1 MPSTGM
7 RERNNKGND
16 MTFWYILLAILGLSV
31 LVITHELG
39 HYLMG
44 KWLGF
49 TITEFS
55 VGLGP
60 KIFGIKG
67 KETEFTL
74 RALPIGGSCRF
85 FGEDGKEDD
94 KDKKH
99 PEAFS
104 EDIEQPEE
112 PKEPDPRL
120 FSSKPAWKR
129 FLVVLAGPLT
139 NILTC
144 AVLCFVM
151 LIGADVLLE
160 QSPQELLV
168 VETVDENGPAE
179 KAGMKPGDVILT
191 IDGTAVFNAESL
203 DAALKNASMDGMT
216 VTVQRNAALE
226 TEQTTEGKLTT
237 TAFHYSGGTTETLQF
252 GSLLDQQTGNKRMHI
267 SFRMLPWSQVTEKY
281 TVWKAA
287 YMAFPET
294 WTLGKTV
301 YQSLGMLISGQASCR
316 DVTGVV
322 GTVDFVSDAMAQSE
336 TASDA
341 WEMFLWFMALIA
353 VNLGIINL
361 LPLPALDGGRLVF
374 IIIEMIRR
382 KPVPPEKEGMV
393 HLIGMIALLLLMLA
407 LTISD
412 IIRCFH

>member
-1 MPSTGM
+1 
-7 RERNNKGND
+7 
-16 MTFWYILLAILGLSV
+16 MTIWYILLAILGLSV

-49 TITEFS
+49 TIVEFS

-85 FGEDGKEDD
+85 YGEDGNDD
-94 KDKKH
+94 EKDKKH
-99 PEAFS
+99 PEAF
-104 EDIEQPEE
+104 EDGEPEDQPEE

-129 FLVVLAGPLT
+129 FLVVLAGPLV

-144 AVLCFVM
+144 VVLCFVM
-151 LIGADVLLE
+151 LVGTGVLKE
-160 QSPQELLV
+160 QSENEVLIVDSV
-168 VETVDENGPAE
+168 VENGPAE
-179 KAGMKPGDVILT
+179 KAGMQAGDILLSM
-191 IDGTAVFNAESL
+191 DGTPLTDALAL
-203 DAALKNASMDGMT
+203 DAALKAASMEGVT
-216 VTVQRNAALE
+216 VTVLRDASVEE
-226 TEQTTEGKLTT
+226 TDATEGQLITT
-237 TAFHYSGGTTETLQF
+237 TVKVDGGTVKTLTL
-252 GSLLDQQTGNKRMHI
+252 GSLLDQKTGNKRMQI
-267 SFRMLPWSQVTEKY
+267 TFRHVPYETVTEKY

-294 WTLGKTV
+294 WNMGKLV
-301 YQSLGMLISGQASCR
+301 YQSLGMLITGQASCR
-316 DVTGVV
+316 DMSGMIGV
-322 GTVDFVSDAMAQSE
+322 VDFVSDEMAQTES
-336 TASDA
+336 TADA
-341 WEMFLWFMALIA
+341 FSLFVWFMALIA
-353 VNLGIINL
+353 VNLGIMNL

-407 LTISD
+407 LTVSD
-412 IIRCFH
+412 IVRCFGG

>member
-1 MPSTGM
+1 
-7 RERNNKGND
+7 
-16 MTFWYILLAILGLSV
+16 MTIWYILLVILGISV

-39 HYLMG
+39 HYLVG

-85 FGEDGKEDD
+85 FGEDGNNDE
-94 KDKKH
+94 KDKKNS
-99 PEAFS
+99 EAS
-104 EDIEQPEE
+104 EEDDEPKEEE

-129 FLVVLAGPLT
+129 FLVVLAGPLV

-144 AVLCFVM
+144 TVLCFVM
-151 LIGADVLLE
+151 LAGTDVLLE
-160 QSPQELLV
+160 QSKDVYLV
-168 VETVDENGPAE
+168 VDAVNENGAAE
-179 KAGMKPGDVILT
+179 KAGMQPGDVILS
-191 IDGTAVFNAESL
+191 IDGTQLDSAEALNA
-203 DAALKNASMDGMT
+203 AMNNASMNGMT
-216 VTVQRNAALE
+216 VTVLRNASFK
-226 TEQTTEGKLTT
+226 TDQTTEGRVTT
-237 TAFHYSGGTTETLQF
+237 TDVTIDGTVETLQF
-252 GSLLDQQTGNKRMHI
+252 GSLLDQKTGNKMMNI
-267 SFRMLPWSQVTEKY
+267 SYRMLPYRQVTEHY
-281 TVWKAA
+281 TVEKAA

-294 WTLGKTV
+294 WNMGKLV

-316 DVTGVV
+316 DMSGMVGV
-322 GTVDFVSDAMAQSE
+322 VDFVSDEMAQTES
-336 TASDA
+336 ASDA
-341 WEMFLWFMALIA
+341 WDLFIWFMALIA
-353 VNLGIINL
+353 VNLGIMNL

-374 IIIEMIRR
+374 IVIEMIRR

-393 HLIGMIALLLLMLA
+393 HLIGMAALLLLMLA
-407 LTISD
+407 LTVSD
-412 IIRCFH
+412 IMRCFGG

>member
-1 MPSTGM
+1 
-7 RERNNKGND
+7 
-16 MTFWYILLAILGLSV
+16 MTIWYILLAILGLSI

-85 FGEDGKEDD
+85 FGEDGNDGETG
-94 KDKKH
+94 KKH
-99 PEAFS
+99 PEAF
-104 EDIEQPEE
+104 EKTDEPTEE
-112 PKEPDPRL
+112 KPKQPDPRL

-151 LIGADVLLE
+151 LLAYGSSSWGEKMFVQVTEVDPNGPAYEAGVQKEDILVSVNGQTFDTDETFVRLMNGADVF
-160 QSPQELLV
+160 QGVELGVLRGAKIDLT
-168 VETVDENGPAE
+168 VEEVNGV
-179 KAGMKPGDVILT
+179 K
-191 IDGTAVFNAESL
+191 
-203 DAALKNASMDGMT
+203 
-216 VTVQRNAALE
+216 
-226 TEQTTEGKLTT
+226 TT
-237 TAFHYSGGTTETLQF
+237 THTLSGGQLLTLHTNRLAVDQKTGDKRISVGVRWQPYTFTEE
-252 GSLLDQQTGNKRMHI
+252 R
-267 SFRMLPWSQVTEKY
+267 Y

-287 YMAFPET
+287 YKAFPET
-294 WTLGKTV
+294 WNLGKTV
-301 YQSLGMLISGQASCR
+301 YQSLGMILTGKASCR

-322 GTVDFVSDAMAQSE
+322 GTVDFMSDAMAE
-336 TASDA
+336 TKSASDA
-341 WEMFLWFMALIA
+341 WDLFLWFMALIA
-353 VNLGIINL
+353 VNLGIVNL

-374 IIIEMIRR
+374 IVIEMIRR

-393 HLIGMIALLLLMLA
+393 HLFGMIALLLLMLA
-407 LTISD
+407 LTVSD
-412 IIRCFH
+412 IIRCFGG

>member
-1 MPSTGM
+1 
-7 RERNNKGND
+7 
-16 MTFWYILLAILGLSV
+16 MTVWYILLAILGLSV

-60 KIFGIKG
+60 KLFGIKG

-99 PEAFS
+99 PEAF
-104 EDIEQPEE
+104 EDDVEKPDEK

-144 AVLCFVM
+144 VLLCFVM
-151 LIGADVLLE
+151 LLAYGTVNEVSDEGLIQV
-160 QSPQELLV
+160 QEV
-168 VETVDENGPAE
+168 IENGPAARAGVE
-179 KAGMKPGDVILT
+179 KGDIVVAL
-191 IDGTAVFNAESL
+191 DGKQIRSTADL
-203 DAALKNASMDGMT
+203 DAALKSANVESATLT
-216 VTVQRNAALE
+216 VLHGATVDIKTTSEGHVDTFTPAL
-226 TEQTTEGKLTT
+226 
-237 TAFHYSGGTTETLQF
+237 SGGETRTLTLTN
-252 GSLLDQQTGNKRMHI
+252 LLDQETGNKMVKI
-267 SFRMLPWSQVTEKY
+267 MYVTLPYRQVTEHY
-281 TVWKAA
+281 SVWKAA

-294 WTLGKTV
+294 WDLGKAV
-301 YQSLGMLISGQASCR
+301 YQSLGMLITGQASCR

-322 GTVDFVSDAMAQSE
+322 GTVDFMSDAMAESRS
-336 TASDA
+336 ASAA
-341 WEMFLWFMALIA
+341 WETFLWFMALIA

-361 LPLPALDGGRLVF
+361 LPLPALDGGRLIF

-393 HLIGMIALLLLMLA
+393 HLIGMLALLLLMAA
-407 LTISD
+407 LTVSD
-412 IIRCFH
+412 IFRCFGG

>member
-1 MPSTGM
+1 MQTI
-7 RERNNKGND
+7 
-16 MTFWYILLAILGLSV
+16 WYVLLAILGLSV

-60 KIFGIKG
+60 KIFGVKG

-85 FGEDGKEDD
+85 FGEDGNDE

-104 EDIEQPEE
+104 EDVEQEE
-112 PKEPDPRL
+112 KPKEPDPRL
-120 FSSKPAWKR
+120 FSSQPAWKR
-129 FLVVLAGPLT
+129 FLVVLAGPLM

-144 AVLCFVM
+144 VVLCFVM
-151 LIGADVLLE
+151 LVGSGVLKE
-160 QSPQELLV
+160 QSANEVLIV
-168 VETVDENGPAE
+168 DTVLENGPAE
-179 KAGMKPGDVILT
+179 KAGMQAGDILLSMDET
-191 IDGTAVFNAESL
+191 SLTDANAL
-203 DAALKNASMDGMT
+203 DEALKNARMEGAT
-216 VTVQRNAALE
+216 VTVLRGATVDTSE
-226 TEQTTEGKLTT
+226 TTEGRLTT
-237 TAFHYSGGTTETLQF
+237 TRIEVGGGTETTLTL
-252 GSLLDQQTGNKRMHI
+252 GSLLDQTTGNKRLQIQFLH
-267 SFRMLPWSQVTEKY
+267 LPYEQVTEQY

-294 WTLGKTV
+294 WNLGRLV
-301 YQSLGMLISGQASCR
+301 YQSIGMLITGQASCS

-322 GTVDFVSDAMAQSE
+322 GTVDFVSDAMAETQS
-336 TASDA
+336 ASDA
-341 WEMFLWFMALIA
+341 WDLFLWFMALIA

-374 IIIEMIRR
+374 IVIEMIRR

-393 HLIGMIALLLLMLA
+393 HLIGMVALLALMLA

>member
-1 MPSTGM
+1 
-7 RERNNKGND
+7 
-16 MTFWYILLAILGLSV
+16 MTIWYILLVILGISV

-85 FGEDGKEDD
+85 FGEDGNNDE
-94 KDKKH
+94 KDKRH
-99 PEAFS
+99 PEAF
-104 EDIEQPEE
+104 EEGEE
-112 PKEPDPRL
+112 PKEEPKESDPRL

-129 FLVVLAGPLT
+129 FLVVLAGPLV

-144 AVLCFVM
+144 TVLCFVM
-151 LIGADVLLE
+151 LVGADVLLE
-160 QSPQELLV
+160 QSKDVYLV
-168 VETVDENGPAE
+168 VDTVNENGAAE
-179 KAGMKPGDVILT
+179 KAGMQPGDVILS
-191 IDGTAVFNAESL
+191 IDGTQLDSAEALNA
-203 DAALKNASMDGMT
+203 AMKNASMNGMT
-216 VTVQRNAALE
+216 VTVLRN
-226 TEQTTEGKLTT
+226 TTITTNQTTEDRVTT
-237 TAFHYSGGTTETLQF
+237 TDVTIDGTIETLQF
-252 GSLLDQQTGNKRMHI
+252 GSLMDQATGNKMMNI
-267 SFRMLPWSQVTEKY
+267 SYRMLPYRQVTEHY
-281 TVWKAA
+281 TVGKAA

-294 WTLGKTV
+294 WNMGKLV

-316 DVTGVV
+316 DMSGMVGV
-322 GTVDFVSDAMAQSE
+322 VDFVSDEMAQTQS
-336 TASDA
+336 ASDA
-341 WEMFLWFMALIA
+341 WDLFLWFMALIA
-353 VNLGIINL
+353 VNLGIMNL

-374 IIIEMIRR
+374 IVIEMIRK

-393 HLIGMIALLLLMLA
+393 HLIGMAALLLLMLA
-407 LTISD
+407 LTVSD
-412 IIRCFH
+412 IMRCFGG

>member
-1 MPSTGM
+1 MQ
-7 RERNNKGND
+7 
-16 MTFWYILLAILGLSV
+16 TFWYIIIAILGLSV

-67 KETEFTL
+67 KQTEFTL

-85 FGEDGKEDD
+85 FGEDGSDE

-99 PEAFS
+99 PEAF
-104 EDIEQPEE
+104 PEE
-112 PKEPDPRL
+112 EETEEKPTEPAKPDERL

-129 FLVVLAGPLT
+129 FLVVLAGPLM

-151 LIGADVLLE
+151 LAGSDVLME
-160 QSPQELLV
+160 QSKEELLV

-179 KAGMKPGDVILT
+179 QAGMQAGDVLLFMDETSLT
-191 IDGTAVFNAESL
+191 DSETL
-203 DAALKNASMDGMT
+203 DKTLKEASMEGMT
-216 VTVQRNAALE
+216 VTVLRGAKVEE
-226 TEQTTEGKLTT
+226 TQTTEGRLTT
-237 TAFHYSGGTTETLQF
+237 SEIKTSGGELITLTF
-252 GSLLDQQTGNKRMHI
+252 GNLRDQKTGNKRMQI
-267 SFRMLPWSQVTEKY
+267 SFRILPYRQVTERY

-294 WTLGKTV
+294 WDMGKLV
-301 YQSLGMLISGQASCR
+301 YQSLGMLISGQANCR
-316 DVTGVV
+316 EMSGVV
-322 GTVDFVSDAMAQSE
+322 GTVDFVSDAMAES
-336 TASDA
+336 ASATDA
-341 WEMFLWFMALIA
+341 WTLFLWFMALIA
-353 VNLGIINL
+353 VNLGIVNL
-361 LPLPALDGGRLVF
+361 LPLPALDGGRLLF
-374 IIIEMIRR
+374 IVIEMIRR

-393 HLIGMIALLLLMLA
+393 HFIGMVALLLLMLA
-407 LTISD
+407 LTVSD
-412 IIRCFH
+412 IMRCFGG

>member
-1 MPSTGM
+1 MQ
-7 RERNNKGND
+7 
-16 MTFWYILLAILGLSV
+16 TFWYILLAILGLSV

-60 KIFGIKG
+60 KLFGIKG

-85 FGEDGKEDD
+85 YGEDGKDEND

-104 EDIEQPEE
+104 EEIEQTEE
-112 PKEPDPRL
+112 KPKEPDPRL

-139 NILTC
+139 NIITC
-144 AVLCFVM
+144 VVLCFIM
-151 LIGADVLLE
+151 LLAFG
-160 QSPQELLV
+160 
-168 VETVDENGPAE
+168 TVSW
-179 KAGMKPGDVILT
+179 
-191 IDGTAVFNAESL
+191 DG
-203 DAALKNASMDGMT
+203 K
-216 VTVQRNAALE
+216 
-226 TEQTTEGKLTT
+226 
-237 TAFHYSGGTTETLQF
+237 
-252 GSLLDQQTGNKRMHI
+252 
-267 SFRMLPWSQVTEKY
+267 SFVQVTEVVQDGPAYEAGVQKDDILVSVNGKTFDSSDEMKTLMNEADVFKGVELGVLRGAKIVPTVEEKDGNITTTLTLSGGEPLTLSTNRLVVDQSTGDKRVSVGVSWQAYSFTEERY

-287 YMAFPET
+287 YMAFPQT
-294 WTLGKTV
+294 WDLAKAV
-301 YQSLGMLISGQASCR
+301 YQSLGMLITGQASCR
-316 DVTGVV
+316 DVTGAV
-322 GTVDFVSDAMAQSE
+322 GTVNYMSDAMAQS
-336 TASDA
+336 TSASEA
-341 WEMFLWFMALIA
+341 IELFLWFMALIA

-361 LPLPALDGGRLVF
+361 LPLPALDGGRLIF

-393 HLIGMIALLLLMLA
+393 HLIGMIALLILIAA
-407 LTISD
+407 LTVSD
-412 IIRCFH
+412 IVRCFGG

>member
-1 MPSTGM
+1 MQTI
-7 RERNNKGND
+7 
-16 MTFWYILLAILGLSV
+16 WYVLLAILGLSF

-44 KWLGF
+44 KRLGF

-60 KIFGIKG
+60 KIFGVKG

-85 FGEDGKEDD
+85 FGEDGKEDG
-94 KDKKH
+94 KDKPH
-99 PEAFS
+99 PEAF
-104 EDIEQPEE
+104 EDDEE
-112 PKEPDPRL
+112 KDEERPKEPDPRL

-129 FLVVLAGPLT
+129 FLVVLAGPLM

-144 AVLCFVM
+144 VILCFVM

-160 QSPQELLV
+160 QSKDVYLV
-168 VETVDENGPAE
+168 VDTVYPNGAAD
-179 KAGMKPGDVILT
+179 KAGMQAGDVILA
-191 IDGTAVFNAESL
+191 INGTELADAEAL
-203 DAALKNASMDGMT
+203 DAAMQKASMDGMT
-216 VTVQRNAALE
+216 VTVLRNAAIS
-226 TEQTTEGKLTT
+226 TNQTTEDRITT
-237 TAFHYSGGTTETLQF
+237 TEATIDGTVETLQF
-252 GSLLDQQTGNKRMHI
+252 GSLLDQETGNKMMNI
-267 SFRMLPWSQVTEKY
+267 AYRMLPHRQVTERY

-294 WTLGKTV
+294 WNLAKAV
-301 YQSLGMLISGQASCR
+301 YQSLGMLITGQASCR
-316 DVTGVV
+316 DVSGVV
-322 GTVDFVSDAMAQSE
+322 GTVDFMSDAMAES
-336 TASDA
+336 TSASDA
-341 WEMFLWFMALIA
+341 WELFLWFMALIA

-374 IIIEMIRR
+374 IVIEMIRK

-412 IIRCFH
+412 IIRCFGG

>member
-1 MPSTGM
+1 
-7 RERNNKGND
+7 
-16 MTFWYILLAILGLSV
+16 MTIWYILLAILGLSV

-85 FGEDGKEDD
+85 YGEDGNDD
-94 KDKKH
+94 KDKQH

-104 EDIEQPEE
+104 EDVDTPEE
-112 PKEPDPRL
+112 TPKKPDERL

-144 AVLCFVM
+144 VVLCFVM
-151 LIGADVLLE
+151 LVGADVLLE
-160 QSPQELLV
+160 QSKEELLV
-168 VETVDENGPAE
+168 VDTVDENGPAE
-179 KAGMKPGDVILT
+179 KAGMQAGDVILS
-191 IDGTAVFNAESL
+191 IDGTTLTDAEAL
-203 DAALKNASMDGMT
+203 DTALNNASMDGMT
-216 VTVQRNAALE
+216 VTVQRNAAFE
-226 TEQTTEGKLTT
+226 TEQTTEGKQTT
-237 TAFHYSGGTTETLQF
+237 TEFRITGGTTETLQF

-267 SFRMLPWSQVTEKY
+267 TFRMLPYRQVTERY
-281 TVWKAA
+281 SVWKAA

-294 WTLGKTV
+294 WNLGKAV

-322 GTVDFVSDAMAQSE
+322 GTVDYVSDAMAQSE

-374 IIIEMIRR
+374 IVIEMIRR

-412 IIRCFH
+412 IVRCFGG

>member
-1 MPSTGM
+1 MQ
-7 RERNNKGND
+7 
-16 MTFWYILLAILGLSV
+16 TFWYILLAILGLSV

-85 FGEDGKEDD
+85 FGEDGAEND

-99 PEAFS
+99 PEAF
-104 EDIEQPEE
+104 EE
-112 PKEPDPRL
+112 EETETQKGPKEPDERL

-144 AVLCFVM
+144 VVLSF
-151 LIGADVLLE
+151 VLLLAFGTMRE
-160 QSPQELLV
+160 VSSEGFVRVGNV
-168 VETVDENGPAE
+168 VENGPAAR
-179 KAGMKPGDVILT
+179 AGVETGDIILSVDGKPINSSADLQ
-191 IDGTAVFNAESL
+191 S
-203 DAALKNASMDGMT
+203 ALKEASVEGLTMT
-216 VTVQRNAALE
+216 VLRGATDETKKVTENHFETVTHSINGGETHTFAL
-226 TEQTTEGKLTT
+226 TN
-237 TAFHYSGGTTETLQF
+237 
-252 GSLLDQQTGNKRMHI
+252 LLDQETGNKMVKI
-267 SFRMLPWSQVTEKY
+267 EFSLLPNKTVTERY

-294 WTLGKTV
+294 WETAKLV
-301 YQSLGMLISGQASCR
+301 YESIGMLLRGEASCR
-316 DVTGVV
+316 DMAGIVGVV
-322 GTVDFVSDAMAQSE
+322 NVVSE
-336 TASDA
+336 TVSQAGTASA
-341 WEMFLWFMALIA
+341 ATEAFLFLMALIA
-353 VNLGIINL
+353 VNLGIMNL

-374 IIIEMIRR
+374 IVLEMIRR

-393 HLIGMIALLLLMLA
+393 HLIGMIALLLLMVA
-407 LTISD
+407 ITIND
-412 IIRCFH
+412 LIRCFGG

>member
-1 MPSTGM
+1 
-7 RERNNKGND
+7 
-16 MTFWYILLAILGLSV
+16 MTIWYILLAILGISV

-60 KIFGIKG
+60 KLFGIKG

-85 FGEDGKEDD
+85 FGEDGNDD

-99 PEAFS
+99 PEAF
-104 EDIEQPEE
+104 EEGDEPEKEE

-120 FSSKPAWKR
+120 FSAKPAWKR
-129 FLVVLAGPLT
+129 FLVVLAGPLM

-144 AVLCFVM
+144 TVLCFVM
-151 LIGADVLLE
+151 LVGSGVLKE
-160 QSPQELLV
+160 QSENELLI
-168 VETVDENGPAE
+168 VDSVIENGPAE
-179 KAGMKPGDVILT
+179 KAGMQAGDILLSM
-191 IDGTAVFNAESL
+191 DGIALTDASKL
-203 DAALKNASMDGMT
+203 DEALKNASREGAT
-216 VTVQRNAALE
+216 VTVLRDATVE
-226 TEQTTEGKLTT
+226 
-237 TAFHYSGGTTETLQF
+237 TTETTDGQF
-252 GSLLDQQTGNKRMHI
+252 TVTAYTFGGGTVKTLSLGNLLDQTTGNKRLKITFLHVP
-267 SFRMLPWSQVTEKY
+267 FEQLTEKY
-281 TVWKAA
+281 TAWKAA

-294 WTLGKTV
+294 WDMGKLV
-301 YQSLGMLISGQASCR
+301 YQSLGMLITGQASCG
-316 DVTGVV
+316 DVTGIV
-322 GTVDFVSDAMAQSE
+322 GTVDFVSDAMAETQS
-336 TASDA
+336 ASDA
-341 WEMFLWFMALIA
+341 WDLFIWFMALIA

-374 IIIEMIRR
+374 IAIEMIRR

-393 HLIGMIALLLLMLA
+393 HLIGMAALLLLMLA
-407 LTISD
+407 LTIGD
-412 IIRCFH
+412 IVRCFGG

>member
-1 MPSTGM
+1 
-7 RERNNKGND
+7 
-16 MTFWYILLAILGLSV
+16 MTIWYILLAILGLSV

-60 KIFGIKG
+60 KLFGIKG

-85 FGEDGKEDD
+85 FGEDGKDD
-94 KDKKH
+94 EKDKKH
-99 PEAFS
+99 LEAFDDDIERTETKPEAKD
-104 EDIEQPEE
+104 E
-112 PKEPDPRL
+112 RL

-129 FLVVLAGPLT
+129 FLVVLAGPLM

-144 AVLCFVM
+144 VLLCFVM
-151 LIGADVLLE
+151 LLAFGTVNEISEKGFIQVQEVMEDGPAGKAGVEPGDIVLALDGKTIENSEQLNEALKEARTESATLTVLHGAT
-160 QSPQELLV
+160 
-168 VETVDENGPAE
+168 VET
-179 KAGMKPGDVILT
+179 KKI
-191 IDGTAVFNAESL
+191 
-203 DAALKNASMDGMT
+203 
-216 VTVQRNAALE
+216 
-226 TEQTTEGKLTT
+226 TEGHVDTITLAPT
-237 TAFHYSGGTTETLQF
+237 GGETREL
-252 GSLLDQQTGNKRMHI
+252 SLVNLLDQQTGNK
-267 SFRMLPWSQVTEKY
+267 MLKITYMMMPYRQVAERY

-294 WTLGKTV
+294 WTMGRAV
-301 YQSLGMLISGQASCR
+301 YQSLGMLITGQASCR

-322 GTVDFVSDAMAQSE
+322 GTVDFMSDAMAESRS
-336 TASDA
+336 ASDA

-361 LPLPALDGGRLVF
+361 LPLPALDGGRLIF

-412 IIRCFH
+412 VIRCFGG